1 MYFIYIVY
9 DSILGTKGKGKVEK
23 AFMVFQ
29 GATIGKG
36 TKCNNNSCTVRNNY
50 SKGMDVMYYEL
61 WGVDMCAGIEVYAV
75 IWLYGDACV
84 TSSRERRRRRPSVD
98 VAT

>member
-36 TKCNNNSCTVRNNY
+36 TKCNNNSCTVSTNY
-50 SKGMDVMYYEL
+50 TAAFHYKVSISFL
-61 WGVDMCAGIEVYAV
+61 RST
-75 IWLYGDACV
+75 L
-84 TSSRERRRRRPSVD
+84 
-98 VAT
+98 